1 MAFLHRNISVPGA
14 WHARTLSCPLLER
27 GSAFD
32 SRLRMKHA
40 EFHISYIWVAL
51 ATALGA
57 GFALG
62 AYMALAMGYG
72 LPFGPAFGSL
82 IQTHGH
88 LQLVGWAGVFIMG
101 VSLYFLPRLAGVPL
115 ARPQWCTGILG
126 LMAAGLCL
134 RSIGQTVLIVLRTP
148 LLGLWL
154 LTGSGFLEWCG
165 ILLYVCLLLGTM
177 RGREGGRGRPALL
190 AVRPYVGMM
199 VGGWS
204 VYACLNLLLLL
215 HMALRRSV
223 AVHQGWHAFAVEVF
237 IGLVLLPV
245 ALAFSM
251 RTFPLYLRLAV
262 PDWPVRGTA
271 YAYLCAWCLHVL
283 PTAPVVF
290 GLAPS
295 AALALAHLGLIC
307 KGGIILWFVWK
318 LDVLTHHRKPWTARR
333 RLHPGPERRP
343 TRPGMPDYGEF
354 GRFERLVYAAYVWL
368 ILGACCDL
376 GRGATALVGHPL
388 PISSDA
394 VRHLYLLGFITHL
407 IFGMAVRMI
416 PGFLTQ
422 RQIAS
427 PLLVDLTWW
436 FGTAAAVCRVLL
448 FMVPGAAFAVLP
460 ASLWVAR
467 TAFAWSGILAWI
479 AVACLATNLWRT
491 VSRRGRVSST

>member
-1 MAFLHRNISVPGA
+1 MQ
-14 WHARTLSCPLLER
+14 
-27 GSAFD
+27 
-32 SRLRMKHA
+32 HA

-57 GFALG
+57 GFAIG
-62 AYMALAMGYG
+62 AYLALALGYG
-72 LPFGPAFGSL
+72 FPFVPAFGGL

-101 VSLYFLPRLAGVPL
+101 VSLYFIPRLAGVPL

-126 LMAAGLCL
+126 LMVAGLGL
-134 RSIGQTVLIVLRTP
+134 RSLGQMALLVLRP
-148 LLGLWL
+148 PWLGLWL
-154 LTGSGFLEWCG
+154 LTGSGFLEGCG
-165 ILLYVCLLLGTM
+165 MLLYVGLLLGTM
-177 RGREGGRGRPALL
+177 RGLEGGRGRPALL
-190 AVRPYVGMM
+190 AVRPYFGMM
-199 VGGWS
+199 AGGWS

-215 HMALRRSV
+215 HMTLRHSV
-223 AVHQGWHAFAVEVF
+223 VVHQGWNAFAVQVF
-237 IGLVLLPV
+237 LGLVLLPV
-245 ALAFSM
+245 ALAFSV

-271 YAYLCAWCLHVL
+271 YAYLGAWCLHVL
-283 PTAPVVF
+283 PTAPVVVA
-290 GLAPS
+290 LAPS
-295 AALALAHLGLIC
+295 VARALTHLGQAC
-307 KGGIILWFVWK
+307 TGGILLWFVWK
-318 LDVLTHHRKPWTARR
+318 LDVLTHHREPWTVRR

-368 ILGACCDL
+368 ILGACGDL
-376 GRGATALVGHPL
+376 GLGTTALVGHPL

-427 PLLVDLTWW
+427 PLLVDCTWW
-436 FGTAAAVCRVLL
+436 FGTAAVVGRVLL
-448 FMVPGAAFAVLP
+448 FMMPGAAFTVLP

-467 TAFAWSGILAWI
+467 TAFAWSGILAWL

-491 VSRRGRVSST
+491 VSRRGRISNTGGSSSRGESGSEGSRKDAV